1 MTQTG
6 YICTK
11 YDTIK
16 KASKTEKK
24 ICLHENIKRQNV
36 AIGDEGLKNG
46 TYFL

>member
-16 KASKTEKK
+16 KASKTE
-24 ICLHENIKRQNV
+24 QNMP
-36 AIGDEGLKNG
+36 AREYQAPKCRHWR
-46 TYFL
+46 